1 MQKELDLQRDVTQDF
16 DRNRQDVKNELYAI
30 VDKKRE
36 NATQIRKING
46 GYDTGFS
53 AQLDREATDLD
64 EKIRWLD
71 MGLGLLQGS
80 AGNSKT
86 MLGVFAG
93 TQADRVVR
101 SATAPKEMWYQK
113 CTSSN
118 G

>member
-1 MQKELDLQRDVTQDF
+1 M
-16 DRNRQDVKNELYAI
+16 
-30 VDKKRE
+30 
-36 NATQIRKING
+36 
-46 GYDTGFS
+46 
-53 AQLDREATDLD
+53 
-64 EKIRWLD
+64 
-71 MGLGLLQGS
+71 QGS

-118 G
+118 GDCSDNKNRDKFGHSVI